1 MNNNLKEYIESFDNI
16 IWLYRDI
23 IDNKILENENLKN
36 IDNETKKELFD
47 YIFDKY
53 LDSESELN
61 SLSIDARYY
70 GFFRLKDIEIFLPIE
85 EYCNNKIRDEIEKIK
100 ISNVRNIFM
109 HLDMIIFLDDKSLLN
124 EIQFDEYLSFIS
136 GRIKDINYGNG
147 YYYAKSM
154 SLIFII
160 NLLLEKIKEKED
172 IDKILDAIKKFDEFG
187 QYNILEYIIYSL
199 TKEEIQSD
207 LIYDNLIKY
216 CIELFNEEKL
226 RKSHLNKRITK
237 ILEVIIDYISKYIER
252 LKFILDIY
260 FSKDEKELNEI
271 YKYIDY
277 EQRYKL
283 DIPIYCLSRLNNR
296 VDLEDILSIEQYTFV
311 IMYLALY
318 IEKDNRIIIKNV
330 IDENIDLSVYWNL
343 VRNQFLEYC
352 NNYEIEKN
360 GLFFLDRYRNL
371 LEVLSPTKEEFVKFS
386 EHSKIFFYH
395 YIIKRGND
403 ELYSLIPDKVKEY
416 IETDEKYKEKIEE
429 EKQLFQKERT
439 ECVHKFFDRNKIIGD
454 INKIIEVLGN
464 NPTFEDLNSY
474 NNEFYKDKKDNK
486 EKYLESEITI
496 INPFIRDYFLMIT
509 KYLIKDISMEKI
521 KKYVENYW
529 YKHWGIQLYNYLKRH
544 GDIIDKVNFSEEEKI
559 EIKKYFRSS
568 NYKENIKGLY
578 NCSEGTFD
586 NSYIYFVFYNLGN
599 IFKDIKFEYDE
610 EILIN
615 MLKIPYYYYKGD
627 IKLYNNNYYLDYM
640 GIILEDDDDNVDFDN
655 FFKYNDNNYSKEL
668 KISVLKKLIE
678 TINKYRITEEFGSYY
693 TLLSII
699 KLCNSNKEC
708 YQSYYYDIVKLV
720 AYFYTYNTNYTKND
734 KSKMKTFKIPN
745 IITNFIKE
753 NNFDDKSF
761 ITLINND
768 SLTPIKIDI
777 KGNIYTVYNL
787 KDNSIILDD
796 IDDIDDLV
804 NRLFPIDFNLSRI
817 LKFQY
822 LLNDIKNSVLTI
834 SHPYVFEDKNEC
846 LYNLENKTYIACFS
860 NTTDNKNAYAWW
872 KIYGI
877 TPDDNLHNI
886 KVRMLISKRDL
897 LKNILLKKDKNFEY
911 YFGYIK
917 YIKDKKEK
925 NENIKD
931 FFEKSNSF
939 QFEKEF
945 RVLVD
950 CKCRNDYR
958 IKRDCNNIPYL
969 LELPINSEVYKNIT
983 IDNELSFDPYKNL
996 EDKHKNVVKY
1006 LLKEAQDKI

>member
-1 MNNNLKEYIESFDNI
+1 MNNNLREYIESFDNI

-23 IDNKILENENLKN
+23 IDNKILENEKLKN
-36 IDNETKKELFD
+36 IDNEARKELFD

-53 LDSESELN
+53 LDSENELN
-61 SLSIDARYY
+61 SLSIDSRYY

-100 ISNVRNIFM
+100 ISNLRDIFM
-109 HLDMIIFLDDKSLLN
+109 HLDMSLFLADETLLN
-124 EIQFDEYLSFIS
+124 AIPFNEYLSFIS
-136 GRIKDINYGNG
+136 YRIKDINYGNG
-147 YYYAKSM
+147 YFYAKSM

-160 NLLLEKIKEKED
+160 NLLLEKIKEKAD

-226 RKSHLNKRITK
+226 RKSFYDKRITK
-237 ILEVIIDYISKYIER
+237 TLYTIINSISDNNER
-252 LKFILDIY
+252 LKYILDVY
-260 FSKDEKELNEI
+260 FTKDEKELEEI
-271 YKYIDY
+271 YQYIDY
-277 EQRYKL
+277 EQKYKL

-318 IEKDNRIIIKNV
+318 IEKGNRIIIKNV

-371 LEVLSPTKEEFVKFS
+371 LEVLNPTKEEFVKFS

-439 ECVHKFFDRNKIIGD
+439 ECVHKFFDINKIIGD

-544 GDIIDKVNFSEEEKI
+544 SDIVDKVNFSEEEKNKI
-559 EIKKYFRSS
+559 NDYFKSS
-568 NYKENIKGLY
+568 NYKENIKDLH
-578 NCSEGTFD
+578 NCLEGTFD
-586 NSYIYFVFYNLGN
+586 NSYLYFVFYNIEN

-610 EILIN
+610 EILMNI
-615 MLKIPYYYYKGD
+615 LKIPYDYYKRR
-627 IKLYNNNYYLDYM
+627 Y
-640 GIILEDDDDNVDFDN
+640 
-655 FFKYNDNNYSKEL
+655 
-668 KISVLKKLIE
+668 
-678 TINKYRITEEFGSYY
+678 
-693 TLLSII
+693 
-699 KLCNSNKEC
+699 
-708 YQSYYYDIVKLV
+708 
-720 AYFYTYNTNYTKND
+720 
-734 KSKMKTFKIPN
+734 KTF
-745 IITNFIKE
+745 
-753 NNFDDKSF
+753 
-761 ITLINND
+761 
-768 SLTPIKIDI
+768 
-777 KGNIYTVYNL
+777 
-787 KDNSIILDD
+787 
-796 IDDIDDLV
+796 
-804 NRLFPIDFNLSRI
+804 
-817 LKFQY
+817 
-822 LLNDIKNSVLTI
+822 
-834 SHPYVFEDKNEC
+834 
-846 LYNLENKTYIACFS
+846 
-860 NTTDNKNAYAWW
+860 
-872 KIYGI
+872 
-877 TPDDNLHNI
+877 
-886 KVRMLISKRDL
+886 
-897 LKNILLKKDKNFEY
+897 
-911 YFGYIK
+911 
-917 YIKDKKEK
+917 
-925 NENIKD
+925 
-931 FFEKSNSF
+931 
-939 QFEKEF
+939 
-945 RVLVD
+945 
-950 CKCRNDYR
+950 
-958 IKRDCNNIPYL
+958 
-969 LELPINSEVYKNIT
+969 
-983 IDNELSFDPYKNL
+983 
-996 EDKHKNVVKY
+996 
-1006 LLKEAQDKI
+1006 

>member
-1 MNNNLKEYIESFDNI
+1 MNNNLREYIESFDNI

-23 IDNKILENENLKN
+23 IDNKILENEKLKN
-36 IDNETKKELFD
+36 IDNEARKELFD

-53 LDSESELN
+53 LDSENELN
-61 SLSIDARYY
+61 SLSIDSRYY

-100 ISNVRNIFM
+100 ISNLRDIFM
-109 HLDMIIFLDDKSLLN
+109 HLDMSLFLEDETFLN
-124 EIQFDEYLSFIS
+124 AIPFNEYLSFIS
-136 GRIKDINYGNG
+136 YRIKDINYGNG
-147 YYYAKSM
+147 YFYAKSM

-160 NLLLEKIKEKED
+160 NLLLEKIKEKAD
-172 IDKILDAIKKFDEFG
+172 IYKILDAIKKFDEFG
-187 QYNILEYIIYSL
+187 QYNILEYIIYYL

-237 ILEVIIDYISKYIER
+237 ILEVIIDYISDSIER

-260 FSKDEKELNEI
+260 FPKDEKELNEI

-318 IEKDNRIIIKNV
+318 IEKGNRIIIKNV

-371 LEVLSPTKEEFVKFS
+371 LEVLNPTKEEFVKFS

-439 ECVHKFFDRNKIIGD
+439 ECVHKFFDINKIIGD

-544 GDIIDKVNFSEEEKI
+544 SDIVDKVNFSEEEKNKI
-559 EIKKYFRSS
+559 NDYFKSS
-568 NYKENIKGLY
+568 NYKENIKDLH
-578 NCSEGTFD
+578 NCLEGTFD

-627 IKLYNNNYYLDYM
+627 IKLYNK
-640 GIILEDDDDNVDFDN
+640 II
-655 FFKYNDNNYSKEL
+655 
-668 KISVLKKLIE
+668 I
-678 TINKYRITEEFGSYY
+678 
-693 TLLSII
+693 
-699 KLCNSNKEC
+699 
-708 YQSYYYDIVKLV
+708 
-720 AYFYTYNTNYTKND
+720 
-734 KSKMKTFKIPN
+734 
-745 IITNFIKE
+745 
-753 NNFDDKSF
+753 
-761 ITLINND
+761 
-768 SLTPIKIDI
+768 
-777 KGNIYTVYNL
+777 
-787 KDNSIILDD
+787 
-796 IDDIDDLV
+796 
-804 NRLFPIDFNLSRI
+804 
-817 LKFQY
+817 
-822 LLNDIKNSVLTI
+822 
-834 SHPYVFEDKNEC
+834 
-846 LYNLENKTYIACFS
+846 
-860 NTTDNKNAYAWW
+860 
-872 KIYGI
+872 
-877 TPDDNLHNI
+877 
-886 KVRMLISKRDL
+886 
-897 LKNILLKKDKNFEY
+897 
-911 YFGYIK
+911 
-917 YIKDKKEK
+917 
-925 NENIKD
+925 
-931 FFEKSNSF
+931 
-939 QFEKEF
+939 
-945 RVLVD
+945 
-950 CKCRNDYR
+950 
-958 IKRDCNNIPYL
+958 
-969 LELPINSEVYKNIT
+969 
-983 IDNELSFDPYKNL
+983 
-996 EDKHKNVVKY
+996 
-1006 LLKEAQDKI
+1006 

>member
-1 MNNNLKEYIESFDNI
+1 MNNNLREYIESFDNI

-23 IDNKILENENLKN
+23 IDNKILENEKLKN
-36 IDNETKKELFD
+36 IDNEARKELFD

-53 LDSESELN
+53 LDSENELN
-61 SLSIDARYY
+61 SLSIDSRYY

-100 ISNVRNIFM
+100 ISNLRDIFM
-109 HLDMIIFLDDKSLLN
+109 HLDMSLFLEDETFLN
-124 EIQFDEYLSFIS
+124 AIPFNEYLSFIS
-136 GRIKDINYGNG
+136 YRIKDINYGNG
-147 YYYAKSM
+147 YFYAKSM

-160 NLLLEKIKEKED
+160 NLLLEKIKEKAD
-172 IDKILDAIKKFDEFG
+172 IYKILDAIKKFDEFG
-187 QYNILEYIIYSL
+187 QYNILEYIIYYL

-237 ILEVIIDYISKYIER
+237 ILEVIIDYISDSIER

-260 FSKDEKELNEI
+260 FPKDEKELNEI

-318 IEKDNRIIIKNV
+318 IEKGNRIIIKNV

-371 LEVLSPTKEEFVKFS
+371 LEVLNPTKEEFVKFS

-439 ECVHKFFDRNKIIGD
+439 ECVHKFFDINKIIGD

-544 GDIIDKVNFSEEEKI
+544 SDIVDKVNFSEEEKNKI
-559 EIKKYFRSS
+559 NDYFKSS
-568 NYKENIKGLY
+568 NYKENIKDLH
-578 NCSEGTFD
+578 NCLEGTFD

-745 IITNFIKE
+745 IISNFIKE
-753 NNFDDKSF
+753 NNLDDKSF

-777 KGNIYTVYNL
+777 KDNIYTVYNL
-787 KDNSIILDD
+787 KDNSIILDN

-804 NRLFPIDFNLSRI
+804 KRLFPIDFKLSRI
-817 LKFQY
+817 LK
-822 LLNDIKNSVLTI
+822 I
-834 SHPYVFEDKNEC
+834 SLKKVILFNLKR
-846 LYNLENKTYIACFS
+846 NLEF
-860 NTTDNKNAYAWW
+860 
-872 KIYGI
+872 
-877 TPDDNLHNI
+877 
-886 KVRMLISKRDL
+886 
-897 LKNILLKKDKNFEY
+897 
-911 YFGYIK
+911 
-917 YIKDKKEK
+917 
-925 NENIKD
+925 
-931 FFEKSNSF
+931 
-939 QFEKEF
+939 
-945 RVLVD
+945 
-950 CKCRNDYR
+950 
-958 IKRDCNNIPYL
+958 
-969 LELPINSEVYKNIT
+969 
-983 IDNELSFDPYKNL
+983 
-996 EDKHKNVVKY
+996 
-1006 LLKEAQDKI
+1006 

>member
-1 MNNNLKEYIESFDNI
+1 MNNNLREYIESFDNI

-23 IDNKILENENLKN
+23 IDNKILENEKLKN
-36 IDNETKKELFD
+36 IDNEARKELFD
-47 YIFDKY
+47 YIFNKY
-53 LDSESELN
+53 LDSENELN
-61 SLSIDARYY
+61 SLSIDSRYY

-100 ISNVRNIFM
+100 ISNLRDIFM
-109 HLDMIIFLDDKSLLN
+109 HLDMSLFLEDETFLN
-124 EIQFDEYLSFIS
+124 AIPFNEYLSFIS
-136 GRIKDINYGNG
+136 YRIKDINYGNG
-147 YYYAKSM
+147 YFYAKSM

-160 NLLLEKIKEKED
+160 NLLLEKIKEKAD
-172 IDKILDAIKKFDEFG
+172 IYKILDAIKKFDEFG
-187 QYNILEYIIYSL
+187 RYNILEYIIYSL
-199 TKEEIQSD
+199 TKEEIQSN

-237 ILEVIIDYISKYIER
+237 ILEVIIDYISDSIER

-260 FSKDEKELNEI
+260 FPKDEKELNEI

-296 VDLEDILSIEQYTFV
+296 VDLEGILSIEQYTFV

-318 IEKDNRIIIKNV
+318 IEKGNRIIIKNV

-371 LEVLSPTKEEFVKFS
+371 LEVLNPTKEEFVKFS

-395 YIIKRGND
+395 YIIKGGND

-544 GDIIDKVNFSEEEKI
+544 SDIVDKVNFSEEEKNKI
-559 EIKKYFRSS
+559 NDYFKSS
-568 NYKENIKGLY
+568 NYKENIKDLH
-578 NCSEGTFD
+578 NCLEGTFD

-720 AYFYTYNTNYTKND
+720 AYFIHIIQIIP
-734 KSKMKTFKIPN
+734 KM
-745 IITNFIKE
+745 
-753 NNFDDKSF
+753 
-761 ITLINND
+761 
-768 SLTPIKIDI
+768 
-777 KGNIYTVYNL
+777 
-787 KDNSIILDD
+787 
-796 IDDIDDLV
+796 
-804 NRLFPIDFNLSRI
+804 
-817 LKFQY
+817 
-822 LLNDIKNSVLTI
+822 
-834 SHPYVFEDKNEC
+834 
-846 LYNLENKTYIACFS
+846 
-860 NTTDNKNAYAWW
+860 
-872 KIYGI
+872 
-877 TPDDNLHNI
+877 I
-886 KVRMLISKRDL
+886 KVK
-897 LKNILLKKDKNFEY
+897 
-911 YFGYIK
+911 
-917 YIKDKKEK
+917 
-925 NENIKD
+925 
-931 FFEKSNSF
+931 
-939 QFEKEF
+939 
-945 RVLVD
+945 
-950 CKCRNDYR
+950 
-958 IKRDCNNIPYL
+958 
-969 LELPINSEVYKNIT
+969 
-983 IDNELSFDPYKNL
+983 
-996 EDKHKNVVKY
+996 
-1006 LLKEAQDKI
+1006 